1 MDNNIEDAPTTN
13 IYPDSGWVEANFK
26 PELLGTAQQVAIDFF
41 EPIKVK
47 GEEAPE
53 HGFINVEDQGVQLP
67 LDDGELNRLR
77 YIPGR
82 KSKNKKQDI
91 PAKWFG
97 YYNKTKQK
105 VLLDEKYVLD
115 NFTEDIIADVKKI
128 ALMGDKKFIDI
139 PPGDAKKQE
148 IFPANLEKGPKMKQ
162 GRIQESIC
170 VWFILLQV
178 HCITLEKNKMLLKF
192 MKSQRNLLNAMIPFN
207 NFPRQ
212 LGNKMK
218 STDSPN

>member
-41 EPIKVK
+41 EPIKLK
-47 GEEAPE
+47 GVEAPE

-91 PAKWFG
+91 PAKWIG
-97 YYNKTKQK
+97 YCNKTKQK
-105 VLLDEKYVLD
+105 VPLDEKYVLD

-139 PPGDAKKQE
+139 PPGDAKK
-148 IFPANLEKGPKMKQ
+148 K
-162 GRIQESIC
+162 
-170 VWFILLQV
+170 
-178 HCITLEKNKMLLKF
+178 KF
-192 MKSQRNLLNAMIPFN
+192 FQII
-207 NFPRQ
+207 
-212 LGNKMK
+212 
-218 STDSPN
+218 